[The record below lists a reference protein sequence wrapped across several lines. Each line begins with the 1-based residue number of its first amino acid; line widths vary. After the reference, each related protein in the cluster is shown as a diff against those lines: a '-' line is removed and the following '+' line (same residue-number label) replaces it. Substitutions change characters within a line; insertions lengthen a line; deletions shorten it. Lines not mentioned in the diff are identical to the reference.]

1 MTLGNGKENVSYLLL
16 EQNDEELC
24 QKKKKKN
31 SRTEE
36 SASMCSGILLA
47 GVSGVLFGVA
57 ASVISLF
64 G

>member
-16 EQNDEELC
+16 EQNDEEIC
-24 QKKKKKN
+24 QKNKKN

-36 SASMCSGILLA
+36 SASMCTGILLA